1 MKLINQL
8 TKKDIKNIKLLC
20 FDCDGV
26 TVKEGTHIEE
36 KGEELVVK
44 TASLTKQMAEK
55 LKRLKKRF
63 FLVFSSGR
71 SLLYVSR
78 MYEKILWD
86 RVTLQAEGGLF
97 TLYQGKVFQLGK
109 FTSHFLEKSF
119 KIKMAI
125 RQLSQTNTNI
135 SGFEPKQF
143 LITVHCQNKEPAV
156 PGLVEKYDPE
166 KEYQCLWSGE
176 AYDIGPKIF
185 NKGIGLRFLVDKM
198 GLKMENVL
206 AVGNDPNDKEMVE
219 WARVSITTDPKSVT
233 KGADF
238 ITKKRGV
245 FGGEEVVDKLLELMS
260 NE

>member
-26 TVKEGTHIEE
+26 TVKEGTYIKERN
-36 KGEELVVK
+36 GELVVR
-44 TASLTKQMAEK
+44 TANLSDQMAKK
-55 LKRLKKRF
+55 LKQLKKRF

-86 RVTLQAEGGLF
+86 KVVLQAEGGLF

-119 KIKMAI
+119 KIKTAI
-125 RQLSQTNTNI
+125 RQLSKTNTNI
-135 SGFEPKQF
+135 LGFEPKQF
-143 LITVHCQNKEPAV
+143 LVTVHCQNEEPAIPV
-156 PGLVEKYDPE
+156 LLEKYDPE

-185 NKGIGLRFLVDKM
+185 NKGTGLRFLVDKM

-219 WARVSITTDPKSVT
+219 WAGVSITTDPKSVI

-245 FGGEEVVDKLLELMS
+245 SGGEETVDKLLKLMGDR
-260 NE
+260 